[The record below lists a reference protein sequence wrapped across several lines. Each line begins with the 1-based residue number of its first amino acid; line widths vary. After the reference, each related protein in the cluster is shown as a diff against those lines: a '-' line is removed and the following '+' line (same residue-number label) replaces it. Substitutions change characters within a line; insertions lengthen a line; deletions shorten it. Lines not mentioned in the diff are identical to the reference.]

1 MGAAV
6 LGFVVTLVM
15 TVRARVVE
23 LAVLRALGSSRLEI
37 LRAMLL
43 EWGVVLLLGTATGV
57 LLGRQIA
64 RLTLQFLEVT
74 EDGERVVP
82 GFVLATEWGLLG
94 VGLAVLTGV
103 AVLVL
108 WSSWRIVLR
117 RANAAAAA
125 PHAVAA
131 RARSVARGE
140 AESLLDARRDQQHAR
155 RFAVLEPHDH
165 EVAGAEGARERP
177 DAEQSRRCAVLDP
190 RPPLARASRAHYEER
205 GRAASIVS
213 AAVEPLSAGSGT
225 VEPMA
230 DVVSLSPQRLG
241 RIRSLLLAWYDKQGE
256 PFPWRD
262 ARNPYWALVAG
273 VCSQQTPMSR
283 VHPLWQRWIE
293 AFPTVDA
300 AARAERAQALRGW
313 GDAGYPRRAV
323 HLHEAAHRCEAE
335 HGGRVPSDEAALLAL
350 PGVGPFTAA
359 IVRSFGYGEDA
370 PAVDT
375 NVVRVIGRLVHGDLQ
390 PARETPP
397 RGPRRER
404 AAAAAARHRGALE
417 PRADGPRRAGLP
429 PAPALRGL
437 RRGRPLRG
445 APPLRCRPTG
455 GAASRAAAVRRLRP
469 PVAGTDP
476 RGPAARRGPAAHG
489 AAGPRARPQRRGADN
504 GATPARRPLRG
515 GTRLAARRKLRPRGG
530 AERRFC

>member
-1 MGAAV
+1 MPDGTSSTPV
-6 LGFVVTLVM
+6 GSPS
-15 TVRARVVE
+15 
-23 LAVLRALGSSRLEI
+23 SSRTTT
-37 LRAMLL
+37 RS
-43 EWGVVLLLGTATGV
+43 
-57 LLGRQIA
+57 
-64 RLTLQFLEVT
+64 
-74 EDGERVVP
+74 P
-82 GFVLATEWGLLG
+82 
-94 VGLAVLTGV
+94 
-103 AVLVL
+103 
-108 WSSWRIVLR
+108 
-117 RANAAAAA
+117 A
-125 PHAVAA
+125 P
-131 RARSVARGE
+131 R
-140 AESLLDARRDQQHAR
+140 
-155 RFAVLEPHDH
+155 
-165 EVAGAEGARERP
+165 
-177 DAEQSRRCAVLDP
+177 
-190 RPPLARASRAHYEER
+190 ARASGPMRNSRAGALYWILALLWLEPRARTMRSGGER
-205 GRAASIVS
+205 RPSSARPSSRYPRVAVPWSRWRTSSRSARSASAAS
-213 AAVEPLSAGSGT
+213 
-225 VEPMA
+225 
-230 DVVSLSPQRLG
+230 
-241 RIRSLLLAWYDKQGE
+241 RSLLLAWYDKQGE

-397 RGPRRER
+397 AALAASARRLLRPGTAARWNPALMDHGARVCRPLPRCEACAVAGLCAARPRFAAGQR
-404 AAAAAARHRGALE
+404 AA
-417 PRADGPRRAGLP
+417 
-429 PAPALRGL
+429 
-437 RRGRPLRG
+437 PLR
-445 APPLRCRPTG
+445 AQ
-455 GAASRAAAVRRLRP
+455 AAVRRLRP

-515 GTRLAARRKLRPRGG
+515 GTRLAARRKLRPREAPSAGS
-530 AERRFC
+530 ARLPAASAPRR